1 MIKRVAV
8 INDLSSLGK
17 CSLTA
22 AIPVL
27 SVMGVQPCPVPTAI
41 LTNQTEY
48 DSYYCYDFTNKIDH
62 YIEQWQK
69 QNITFDG
76 IYTGYLNS
84 AAQVEKIIRFCNTF
98 RQVNTLLIVD
108 PVMGDSGKVYDMYT
122 PELGERMRELVM
134 SADVITPNLTECCIL
149 TNTDY
154 DELISHQN
162 EPDYLDRIE
171 RVARPLLDQGIRTV
185 IITGIIH
192 QPATAPE
199 PRYYNMVLAEHS
211 CEYVSSSI
219 YGGSYSGTGDLLASV
234 VCGGLV
240 KGDSPDVCV
249 LRAVRFLREALIET
263 VEQGS
268 DRNHGINF
276 EPYLSLLLK

>member
-48 DSYYCYDFTNKIDH
+48 NSYYCYDFTDKIDN

-69 QNITFDG
+69 LGITFDG

-84 AAQVEKIIRFCNTF
+84 ADQIKKILHFCETF
-98 RQVNTLLIVD
+98 RDEKTLLIVD
-108 PVMGDSGKVYDMYT
+108 PVMGDSGFVYDMYT
-122 PELGERMRELVM
+122 PELGKKMRDLVM
-134 SADVITPNLTECCIL
+134 SADVITPNLTECCLL
-149 TNTDY
+149 TSTDY
-154 DELISHQN
+154 EELVSHQN
-162 EPDYLDRIE
+162 EPDYLGRIE
-171 RVARPLLDQGIRTV
+171 KMARPLLDTGIKTI

-192 QPATAPE
+192 KTE
-199 PRYYNMVLAEHS
+199 FTSESRYYNLVLAENS

-249 LRAVRFLREALIET
+249 LRAVRFLRAALIET

-276 EPYLSLLLK
+276 EPYLPLLLK

>member
-48 DSYYCYDFTNKIDH
+48 DSYYCYDFTNKIDN
-62 YIEQWQK
+62 YVEQWQK
-69 QNITFDG
+69 LGITFDG

-84 AAQVEKIIRFCNTF
+84 ADQVKKILNFCDTF
-98 RQVNTLLIVD
+98 RKENTLLIVD

-122 PELGERMRELVM
+122 PELGKKMRDLVM

-154 DELISHQN
+154 EELITHQD

-171 RVARPLLDQGIRTV
+171 KMARPLLTAGIKTI

-192 QPATAPE
+192 KTEFASEA
-199 PRYYNMVLAEHS
+199 RYYNLVLAEHS

-240 KGDSPDVCV
+240 NGDSPDVCV

-263 VEQGS
+263 VEEGS

-276 EPYLSLLLK
+276 EKYLPLLLK